1 MLASIIRREV
11 YPNWSCW
18 PGRCM
23 DAAAGKMW
31 ERRTAT
37 VTMPTIEIVVI
48 RALRW
53 TIDAVVTVGTMHTQ
67 EAMVGIYI
75 FTLRRFRIFVPLL
88 LRRDDTKILSYRSK
102 GGNRCNGPGG
112 DTRSDV
118 ENGAVA
124 ANGDDGCADSTRG
137 KFGGVVMVIKHVIA
151 ASPGAGSRRDGSLR

>member
-1 MLASIIRREV
+1 
-11 YPNWSCW
+11 
-18 PGRCM
+18 M

-37 VTMPTIEIVVI
+37 VTMPTVEIVVI

-102 GGNRCNGPGG
+102 GWAIGVTAPVGIPGP
-112 DTRSDV
+112 
-118 ENGAVA
+118 
-124 ANGDDGCADSTRG
+124 
-137 KFGGVVMVIKHVIA
+137 M
-151 ASPGAGSRRDGSLR
+151 